1 MKRLSKLVTPD
12 GRWVAAG
19 SAEFLEA
26 LGDFDP
32 DYDALA
38 FAIKNLGFIRFDTLS
53 DSITEIELHPR
64 NVALPALL
72 AVQQELM
79 SSRIRLFRIKY
90 FDDTWHSEISAS
102 PEQAIARLSELCASI
117 ILLPPAERFLLE
129 PRDYTKLFDE
139 YDNPLRPLLQKWRI
153 SFAHFDST
161 VISHALEQG
170 ALSRMMIFG
179 LKPHD
184 FEPVFRFVGGRR
196 SNGIW
201 LGRDSEISVIG
212 ERVANQPD
220 KDYGAWVSQFYKAVA
235 STGQPRFDI
244 VTAAIQTSHDR
255 SQMYVTR
262 YERLLLPWKTPSEEV
277 FVTMCSK
284 RLGDEATDIFSPS
297 ETSNSVVRKLA
308 RSS

>member
-1 MKRLSKLVTPD
+1 VVKRLSKLVTPD
-12 GRWVAAG
+12 GQWVAAG
-19 SAEFLEA
+19 SAEFLAA

-79 SSRIRLFRIKY
+79 SSRVRLFRIKY
-90 FDDTWHSEISAS
+90 LDDTWHSEISAS
-102 PEQAIARLSELCASI
+102 PEQAIARLSELCAPT

-129 PRDYTKLFDE
+129 PLDYTKLFDE
-139 YDNPLRPLLQKWRI
+139 DGSPLRPLLQKWRI
-153 SFAHFDST
+153 SFAHFDPSI
-161 VISHALEQG
+161 ISLALEHG
-170 ALSRMMIFG
+170 LLSHMMIFG

-184 FEPVFRFVGGRR
+184 FEPVFRFIGARR
-196 SNGIW
+196 TNGIW
-201 LGRDSEISVIG
+201 LNRDYQFISIG
-212 ERVANQPD
+212 EKVANQPD

-235 STGQPRFDI
+235 TTGQPRFDI

-255 SQMYVTR
+255 SQTYVTR
-262 YERLLLPWKTPSEEV
+262 YERLLLPWKTPQG
-277 FVTMCSK
+277 CSTLLDGLK
-284 RLGDEATDIFSPS
+284 
-297 ETSNSVVRKLA
+297 
-308 RSS
+308 

>member
-1 MKRLSKLVTPD
+1 
-12 GRWVAAG
+12 
-19 SAEFLEA
+19 
-26 LGDFDP
+26 
-32 DYDALA
+32 
-38 FAIKNLGFIRFDTLS
+38 
-53 DSITEIELHPR
+53 
-64 NVALPALL
+64 
-72 AVQQELM
+72 
-79 SSRIRLFRIKY
+79 
-90 FDDTWHSEISAS
+90 
-102 PEQAIARLSELCASI
+102 
-117 ILLPPAERFLLE
+117 
-129 PRDYTKLFDE
+129 
-139 YDNPLRPLLQKWRI
+139 
-153 SFAHFDST
+153 
-161 VISHALEQG
+161 
-170 ALSRMMIFG
+170 MMIFG